1 MMYVSIWNDLS
12 DQAMD
17 FAHRTIFCNTC
28 DDYVYDTELN
38 DLIVRQ
44 ETLQV
49 ESGHSKLDDG
59 CIREAQDSSCDN
71 NRTTKEEIQHCQC

>member
-1 MMYVSIWNDLS
+1 MEALIYMDFK
-12 DQAMD
+12 AMD

-28 DDYVYDTELN
+28 EDYVYDTELN

-49 ESGHSKLDDG
+49 ESGHSKLDDDG
-59 CIREAQDSSCDN
+59 MKISQD
-71 NRTTKEEIQHCQC
+71 